1 MLYRTVQ
8 GFGNC
13 EDRNSEPGMLHHIFL
28 YAPHVPVAAF
38 SSQRESFYKSPAQV
52 TYEFLQLGF
61 VEVLLVKDIPGVNV
75 AYLGDFLFQCHPSEK
90 VGGTFLG
97 RECGVFIGLCLQG

>member
-1 MLYRTVQ
+1 MRRMCRWQLSPVS
-8 GFGNC
+8 GNP
-13 EDRNSEPGMLHHIFL
+13 ST
-28 YAPHVPVAAF
+28 
-38 SSQRESFYKSPAQV
+38 KSPAQV